1 MKAISPQLIADVT
14 LYASER
20 GGRKEPTPADWF
32 GCPCMVSKD
41 RDAWDC
47 RILLQGIP
55 LAPGETRRVGMV
67 FLSHNEAIAD
77 LRQAAKFYLWEG
89 RFIGEGTIVEVR
101 TAAEGVGVNR
111 NRANH

>member
-1 MKAISPQLIADVT
+1 MKDISPQIIADIT

-20 GGRKEPTPADWF
+20 GGRKGATPSDWF

-47 RILLQGIP
+47 RILLQGVP

-67 FLSHNEAIAD
+67 FLSPNEAIPD
-77 LRQAAKFYLWEG
+77 LRQAGKFYLWEG
-89 RFIGEGTIVEVR
+89 GFIGEGTIIEDR
-101 TAAEGVGVNR
+101 TAAEGVDVTR
-111 NRANH
+111 NKANP